1 MTDTRSLR
9 DDLRERMNAPG
20 PTVTITKAQLAY
32 LLGQSAPGL
41 DEAHLRTLRLL
52 DEATVLIRSLA
63 TAIEARWATSND
75 HLVKPPPPI
84 YYEAARWLDRAASE
98 EQP

>member
-41 DEAHLRTLRLL
+41 DVERLARALEAFYIAHGFGPHAGDAERFAAAYT
-52 DEATVLIRSLA
+52 I
-63 TAIEARWATSND
+63 
-75 HLVKPPPPI
+75 LVG
-84 YYEAARWLDRAASE
+84 
-98 EQP
+98 